1 MAFNLRIPAPLES
14 EARERCERLGISLN
28 ALVCVALDAYLRQ
41 GAAAPEPAATVDAG
55 ARDADAPGRK
65 PDISAAPAKSKP
77 VLTADA
83 FPFPVHGVNPRPVL
97 SAKPTKAERR
107 ALAQWHRDHPKG

>member
-1 MAFNLRIPAPLES
+1 MAFNLRIPAALES

-55 ARDADAPGRK
+55 PRDADAPGRK

-77 VLTADA
+77 VLTAS
-83 FPFPVHGVNPRPVL
+83 PFTAPARVAPKPVL
-97 SAKPTKAERR
+97 GPNASKAERR
-107 ALAQWHRDHPKG
+107 ALAQWHLDHPKG